1 MLTIPRNEIHPETW
15 SPKAMKPK
23 KQGQLS
29 LTLWTLLV
37 GLVAI
42 GCGSK
47 KSGSTVPSGTAKSSG
62 DVTRELNCTGDKTT
76 KAEDA
81 EELALIAD
89 DEGNVEPRR
98 VPAEDLIVQEG
109 KASISLCNMMR
120 ANPDSQLAMFFF
132 TRASCFKC
140 SSWIQKVA
148 AGMEP
153 YGNKILPVAIV
164 SESPSI
170 LSDAD
175 MDALK
180 GEVAPE
186 FVWVRDPDG
195 EVWDFFAPDQGASNR
210 MIPMVI
216 EMDGGARGFALE
228 DTGLEAKDLIDQA
241 TKVLGL
247 DLGEGT

>member
-1 MLTIPRNEIHPETW
+1 M
-15 SPKAMKPK
+15 KAK
-23 KQGQLS
+23 KQGQWKLS
-29 LTLWTLLV
+29 LWTLLV
-37 GLVAI
+37 VLMAI
-42 GCGSK
+42 GCGSGRK
-47 KSGSTVPSGTAKSSG
+47 KSGSTLPGDTARSSG
-62 DVTRELNCTGDKTT
+62 DVTRELNCGGE
-76 KAEDA
+76 KADEG
-81 EELALIAD
+81 EELALID
-89 DEGNVEPRR
+89 DDGSVAEPRR

-148 AGMEP
+148 AGLEP

-164 SESPSI
+164 SETPTI

-175 MDALK
+175 IDALK

-186 FVWVRDPDG
+186 FIWVRDPDG
-195 EVWDFFAPDQGASNR
+195 EVWDFFAPDQGASQR
-210 MIPMVI
+210 MVPMVL
-216 EMDGGARGFALE
+216 EMDTGARGFALE
-228 DTGLEAKDLIDQA
+228 DTGLEAKDLVDQA

-247 DLGEGT
+247 DLGEGA

>member
-1 MLTIPRNEIHPETW
+1 
-15 SPKAMKPK
+15 MKVE
-23 KQGQLS
+23 KQGQLK

-37 GLVAI
+37 LLTAI
-42 GCGSK
+42 GCGSGNK
-47 KSGSTVPSGTAKSSG
+47 KSGSTVPGGTGKSSG
-62 DVTRELNCTGDKTT
+62 DVTRELNCGGDK
-76 KAEDA
+76 ADDG
-81 EELALIAD
+81 EELTLIDDDGSIAD
-89 DEGNVEPRR
+89 PRR

-140 SSWIQKVA
+140 SSWIQKIA
-148 AGMEP
+148 SGLEP

-164 SESPSI
+164 SETPSI

-175 MDALK
+175 IDALK

-186 FVWVRDPDG
+186 FIWVRDPDG
-195 EVWDFFAPDQGASNR
+195 EVWDFFAPDQGASQR
-210 MIPMVI
+210 MVPMVI
-216 EMDGGARGFALE
+216 EMDTGARGFALE
-228 DTGLEAKDLIDQA
+228 DTGLEAKDLVDQA